1 MRRINLLLVVLLV
14 AVLSTTVLAQSKG
27 IPVDIPGTGVH
38 FFTYRY
44 EGATPPYD
52 KINTIWSNLS
62 NVFTAWVDAGQDP
75 SALTAK
81 DVEIKTDAAGTVAL
95 YVKGQFIVEVDAYH
109 AAANKATKA
118 QLAEKWAANLR
129 KGVEVFVQL
138 NHPIK

>member
-1 MRRINLLLVVLLV
+1 VRRMNLLLVVLLV
-14 AVLSTTVLAQSKG
+14 AVVSTTVLAQSKG

-44 EGATPPYD
+44 EGTTPPYD
-52 KINTIWSNLS
+52 QINTIWANLS
-62 NVFTAWVDAGQDP
+62 KVFGAWVDAGQDP

-81 DVEIKTDAAGTVAL
+81 DVEIRTDAAGDVAL

-109 AAANKATKA
+109 AEQNKATKA

-129 KGVEVFVQL
+129 KGIEVFVTL
-138 NHPIK
+138 NKPIE